1 MLFYFFMMVFS
12 LFTASVNAACVYNSG
27 AEVSDNATF
36 QNIIVQRDV
45 AVGTVLA
52 TQSKSY
58 NYSAAGDG
66 QSVCSFYYTML
77 YMNASSSG
85 IEHVYDTNVPG
96 VGIRATFTDYGGDH
110 LADDPPTQGREFD
123 WGTTW
128 QTGWRIEL
136 IKTGKI
142 TSGTLQAGLAA
153 SAKFTPGPGDQ
164 GNGKLTVNVT
174 PATITQVQCSIK
186 SSSLTF
192 PMGNNI
198 PLDNVTSVTATA
210 DLVLDCDAQA
220 NINITL
226 NGTQNPD
233 STDSTVLALTG
244 QGEAGVA
251 DGVGVQ
257 FYYNDK
263 AIELNKAL
271 APKRSAGGI
280 ETFPITAHYF
290 QTKSQIM
297 PGRADATAVINIT
310 YQ

>member
-1 MLFYFFMMVFS
+1 MLFFFFIMFFG
-12 LFTASVNAACVYNSG
+12 LFASSVNACILNGGVESTDT
-27 AEVSDNATF
+27 AEFPSV
-36 QNIIVQRDV
+36 IVQRD
-45 AVGTVLA
+45 APIGTVIA

-58 NYSAAGDG
+58 SIDAESPNE
-66 QSVCSFYYTML
+66 QECTLYYTML
-77 YMNASSSG
+77 YMNAEPSS
-85 IEHVYDTNVPG
+85 IEHVYKTNVPG
-96 VGIRATFTDYGGDH
+96 VGIRIFMSDYGGDH
-110 LADDPPTQGREFD
+110 TADIPPTAGRHFH
-123 WGTTW
+123 GKTY

-136 IKTGKI
+136 VKTGNI
-142 TSGTLQAGLAA
+142 TSGVLQAGPAS
-153 SAKFTPGPGDQ
+153 SAKYTVSPSDLGD
-164 GNGKLTVNVT
+164 GDRTVNLT
-174 PATITQVQCSIK
+174 STNITQVQCSIK

-198 PLDNVTSVTATA
+198 SLDDVTSVTATA
-210 DLVLDCDAQA
+210 DLVLDCDAQT